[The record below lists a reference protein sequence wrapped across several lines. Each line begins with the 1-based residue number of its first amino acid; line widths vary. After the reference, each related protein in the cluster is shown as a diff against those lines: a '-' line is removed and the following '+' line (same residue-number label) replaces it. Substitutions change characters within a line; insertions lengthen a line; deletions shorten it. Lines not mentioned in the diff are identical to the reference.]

1 MEDADQSV
9 AVGGGIGERL
19 SFLVC
24 RTSQGV
30 EVRGTLHRLTRFAA
44 VFEVYNPYSIL
55 QLSEVLTDFRILM
68 NDRVVYSGRA
78 IIASLVNTGI
88 MLVCEASLADD
99 GWIDVDLFSPQHQ
112 RDHLL
117 SDFTEFIKETQKIHR
132 VLPEF
137 KVVVADLQNLL
148 TDMRRW
154 MEQVELGIRSLP
166 SGDRLEAEREVLVT
180 LDGPIVPAIEP
191 LMQRFESSASS
202 IPGDLQPVHRSYIKR
217 QLHPIVLCAP
227 FVYRTFHK
235 PLGYAGDYEM
245 VNMMLRDPYE
255 GGSIFAKLINK
266 LYLEIPP
273 VIAHRNRIVC
283 LREHLNREV
292 GRRAGQ
298 NQMARILNLGCGPAR
313 EVHDFLCH
321 DAVSDHANFVLLD
334 FNDETLAHATRI
346 LEEARTRHRR
356 RTGLQLERK
365 SVQQVLKEALRRGA
379 DEAHSYDLV
388 YCAGLFDY
396 LSDRVCRRLLEIFYD
411 LVAPG
416 GLVIAT
422 NVHPSNPW
430 RNWMEFLSEWH
441 LVYRTEEQFFNLVP
455 GRAPPGAASV
465 RADPTGVNIFIEVRK
480 PANA

>member
-1 MEDADQSV
+1 MDQPDHSL
-9 AVGGGIGERL
+9 AAGGAIGERL

-24 RTSQGV
+24 RTSQGA

-78 IIASLVNTGI
+78 VIANLVNTGI
-88 MLVCEASLADD
+88 MLVCEASLTEE
-99 GWIDVDLFSPQHQ
+99 GWIDVDLFSPIHQ

-117 SDFTEFIKETQKIHR
+117 KDFSDFIKETEKIYR
-132 VLPEF
+132 VMPEF
-137 KVVVADLQNLL
+137 KVVVADLQTFL

-166 SGDRLEAEREVLVT
+166 TGDRLSAEREVLIKLQEPVMPT
-180 LDGPIVPAIEP
+180 IEP
-191 LMQRFESSASS
+191 LMHRFENSASS
-202 IPGDLQPVHRSYIKR
+202 IPIELQPVHRSYIKR

-245 VNMMLRDPYE
+245 VSMMLRDPFE
-255 GGSIFAKLINK
+255 GGTIFAKLINK

-273 VIAHRNRIVC
+273 VLAHRNRIVY
-283 LREHLNREV
+283 LREQLNGEV
-292 GRRAGQ
+292 GRAAAQGRVAK
-298 NQMARILNLGCGPAR
+298 IFNLGCGPAQ
-313 EVHDFLCH
+313 EVHDFLSRDPVC
-321 DAVSDHANFVLLD
+321 DHADFLLLD
-334 FNDETLAHATRI
+334 FNDETLAHTTRV
-346 LEEARTRHRR
+346 LEETRTRHRR
-356 RTGLQLERK
+356 RTGLRLEKK
-365 SVQQVLKEALRRGA
+365 SVQQVLKEALRHGSA
-379 DEAHSYDLV
+379 EAGSYDLV

-396 LSDRVCRRLLEIFYD
+396 LSDRICRRLLEIFYD

-416 GLVIAT
+416 GLLIAT

-430 RNWMEFLSEWH
+430 RNWMEFLAEWH
-441 LVYRTEEQFFNLVP
+441 LVYRTEDQFLKLAP
-455 GRAPPGAASV
+455 ERAPPGAAKV
-465 RADPTGVNIFIEVRK
+465 EADATGVNIFLEVRK
-480 PANA
+480 PADA